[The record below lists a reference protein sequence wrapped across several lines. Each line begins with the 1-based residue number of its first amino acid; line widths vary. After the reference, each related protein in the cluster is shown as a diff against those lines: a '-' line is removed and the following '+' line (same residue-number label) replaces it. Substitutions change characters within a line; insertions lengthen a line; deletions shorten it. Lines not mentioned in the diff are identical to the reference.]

1 MTAGAGVNWDH
12 ETDLLVVGTGAA
24 GLTAAVVGANEG
36 LKVLVVEKTDKYGG
50 TTAFSGGVAW
60 IPNNPLMKAAGI
72 PDTPKDAV
80 TYLKHNIGNRVAPS
94 KLETFVEYAP
104 VMTEYMTENSEL
116 KFQMMED
123 FPDYRPETPGGCKG
137 GRSIDPKVFSGRK
150 LKDYDKLRLRPGSIP
165 GGVVGSVK
173 ELRRLAFFKSDPK
186 GLLDVWYVIPRNIW
200 NRIAGRQHISSGRA
214 LVARLRYTLQEK
226 NVPLWLETGLDELI
240 TENGAVI
247 GARVTKQGKSQTI
260 RARKGVVIAA
270 GGFDHNKAMRQ
281 QYFDKATDAW
291 ASGAYSS
298 GAPGSMGDGIR
309 AGQAVGAA
317 LDLMDDMWW
326 MPSSNEPGSKAPTI
340 HVFERGLP
348 HVMIVNKKGKR
359 FANEARPYNELGRVI
374 YEDDAPP
381 AFLVFDNDYRSRY
394 TVGTMLPGMTPE
406 RFIRDGYV
414 KKADTLEDLAR
425 QCGIDAEGLK
435 QQVARFN
442 AMAEAG
448 RDEDFHKGESAF
460 DLYAGDKSNKPN
472 PCLGPIAKAPFYAIE
487 IQAGDLGTKG
497 GLLTNERAQ
506 VLREDGTVIGGLYA
520 AGNSSACV
528 VGNFYPGGGGTIGAG
543 MTYAYLAAMHAAGK
557 VGDPAKALA
566 AAAAE

>member
-1 MTAGAGVNWDH
+1 MTGDAIEAWDQ

-24 GLTAAVVGANEG
+24 GLTAAVVAANEG
-36 LKVLVVEKTDKYGG
+36 LKVLVIEKTEFYGG

-60 IPNNPLMKAAGI
+60 IPDNHLMKDAGI
-72 PDTPKDAV
+72 PDTRQDAL

-94 KLETFVEYAP
+94 KLEAFVEHAP
-104 VMTEYMTENSEL
+104 VMARYMSDNSAVQ
-116 KFQMMED
+116 FQMMED

-150 LKDYDKLRLRPGSIP
+150 LKDFDRLRKRPGSLP

-200 NRIAGRQHISSGRA
+200 NRVAGRQHVSSGRA
-214 LVARLRYTLQEK
+214 LVARLRYSLQEK
-226 NVPLWLETGLDELI
+226 NVPLWLNTGLDELI
-240 TENGAVI
+240 TENGAVT
-247 GARVTKQGKSQTI
+247 GARVTKEGNSLNI

-281 QYFDKATDAW
+281 QYFDKASESW

-326 MPSSNEPGSKAPTI
+326 MPSSNEPGALAPTI

-348 HVMIVNKKGKR
+348 HIIIVNSKGKR

-381 AFLVFDNDYRSRY
+381 AFMVFDNDYRNRY

-414 KKADTLEDLAR
+414 KKAETLDDLAR
-425 QCGIDAEGLK
+425 QCGIDAAGLK
-435 QQVARFN
+435 ETVSRFN

-448 RDEDFHKGESAF
+448 RDDDFGKGQSAF
-460 DLYAGDKSNKPN
+460 DLYAGDKSHKPN
-472 PCLGPIAKAPFYAIE
+472 PCLGPVAKAPFYAIE
-487 IQAGDLGTKG
+487 IHAGDLGTKG

-506 VLREDGTVIGGLYA
+506 VLREDGTVIEGLYA

-543 MTYAYLAAMHAAGK
+543 MTYSYLAAMHAAGRQ
-557 VGDPAKALA
+557 V
-566 AAAAE
+566 

>member
-1 MTAGAGVNWDH
+1 MTGGAGETWDH
-12 ETDLLVVGTGAA
+12 ETDLLVVGTGSA

-36 LKVLVVEKTDKYGG
+36 LKVLVIEKTEFYGG

-72 PDTPKDAV
+72 PDTPQDAL

-104 VMTEYMTENSEL
+104 VMTQYMTDTSEV

-150 LKDYDKLRLRPGSIP
+150 LKDYDRLRQRPGSIP

-186 GLLDVWYVIPRNIW
+186 GLLAVWYVIPRNLW
-200 NRIAGRQHISSGRA
+200 NKIASRQHVSSGRA

-226 NVPLWLETGLDELI
+226 NVPLWLNTGLDELI
-240 TENGAVI
+240 TENGAVV
-247 GARVTKQGKSQTI
+247 GARLTKEGKSLTV

-270 GGFDHNKAMRQ
+270 GGFDHNSDMRK
-281 QYFDKATDAW
+281 QYFDKATEAW

-298 GAPGSMGDGIR
+298 GSPGNMGDGIR
-309 AGQAVGAA
+309 AGQAIGAA

-326 MPSSNEPGSKAPTI
+326 MPSSNEPGALAPTI

-381 AFLVFDNDYRSRY
+381 AFLVFDNEYRNRY

-414 KKADTLEDLAR
+414 KRADTLDDLAR
-425 QCGIDAEGLK
+425 QTGIDAEGLK
-435 QQVARFN
+435 EQVARFN

-448 RDEDFHKGESAF
+448 RDEDFGKGQSAF

-487 IQAGDLGTKG
+487 ISAGDLGTKG

-506 VLREDGTVIGGLYA
+506 VLREDGSVIPGLYA

-528 VGNFYPGGGGTIGAG
+528 VGNFYPGGGGTIGAA
-543 MTYAYLAAMHAAGK
+543 MTYSYLAAMHAAGK
-557 VGDPAKALA
+557 VGDPSKALA
-566 AAAAE
+566 AA